1 LFDLGTG
8 CIIAVMCPFDGTY
21 PSSSSRPW
29 FDWSW
34 PLGAPLFPCWVAGA
48 LLLFPLYPCHFAS
61 ACLLSAASY
70 SFKNVVQSFIACLD
84 THFPS
89 TNAEWIWHGPLS
101 ISSGDG
107 LYSLDSLGWNF
118 L

>member
-1 LFDLGTG
+1 VF
-8 CIIAVMCPFDGTY
+8 PSY
-21 PSSSSRPW
+21 PWR
-29 FDWSW
+29 F
-34 PLGAPLFPCWVAGA
+34 A
-48 LLLFPLYPCHFAS
+48 L
-61 ACLLSAASY
+61 ACLLSAASC

-89 TNAEWIWHGPLS
+89 MNAEWIWHGSLS

-107 LYSLDSLGWNF
+107 LYSLDSLGGNF